1 MKFHKQIFNNLH
13 DSAKKEN
20 TINSSQ
26 ISFELNKYNNPNDKN
41 DKLHLKNSSFTIKSK
56 VKNKHRINLRKN
68 NSQTTLTSSLQD
80 PKFFQDDNE
89 KFNKNLLISKSNLIK
104 TLHLETPSLEPRNF
118 FNSNLLKNKKIKIQT
133 ISNLESTLKSI
144 HSKKTL
150 YSTLYNPADNVKSI
164 SHKNFSDFEP
174 DSIIRVNKSKDFRE
188 GFRNK
193 YGNENIKHNKEVK
206 RLMELISFSKRKKEM
221 SKVFSSTGINFTNEL
236 KKDDL
241 NRTVFRTP
249 NTEMRKNKI
258 EDITLNLSP
267 EKDKDTTSI
276 LEINPSE
283 EKKQNN
289 PKKRRYAR
297 FVVKDM
303 NSGKE
308 LENPLLLIKKYQNKI
323 DEKLL
328 LNKKDDFTFATP
340 DKLKNHIIRDHKIGM
355 SNIIANS
362 KKKFESTVALY
373 ESIELKKRNEIERE
387 IEKFYESKQKKTR
400 FIEPEEIENITL
412 VKKTP
417 NIDTEYYEVKKDDV
431 KKKLVFKYNS

>member
-193 YGNENIKHNKEVK
+193 ENLFIK
-206 RLMELISFSKRKKEM
+206 ISTLF
-221 SKVFSSTGINFTNEL
+221 
-236 KKDDL
+236 L
-241 NRTVFRTP
+241 N
-249 NTEMRKNKI
+249 I
-258 EDITLNLSP
+258 
-267 EKDKDTTSI
+267 
-276 LEINPSE
+276 
-283 EKKQNN
+283 
-289 PKKRRYAR
+289 
-297 FVVKDM
+297 
-303 NSGKE
+303 
-308 LENPLLLIKKYQNKI
+308 
-323 DEKLL
+323 
-328 LNKKDDFTFATP
+328 
-340 DKLKNHIIRDHKIGM
+340 
-355 SNIIANS
+355 
-362 KKKFESTVALY
+362 
-373 ESIELKKRNEIERE
+373 
-387 IEKFYESKQKKTR
+387 FYCWCL
-400 FIEPEEIENITL
+400 FYI
-412 VKKTP
+412 
-417 NIDTEYYEVKKDDV
+417 
-431 KKKLVFKYNS
+431 